1 MFLFNVYMYVI
12 YISSCIDIIN
22 SVYLLLIFNYGLVAL
37 VLCIL
42 HHVVVGHQPRSTTN
56 NNHHHQKTKK
66 KHSYNSL
73 WPAGIVGMHILQY
86 LLFKVFQII
95 IPGYLG

>member
-12 YISSCIDIIN
+12 YISTCIDIIN
-22 SVYLLLIFNYGLVAL
+22 SVYLFIIFNYGLVAL

-42 HHVVVGHQPRSTTN
+42 HHVVCWSTKGNNKKQQPPPSKN
-56 NNHHHQKTKK
+56 KK
-66 KHSYNSL
+66 KAQLILS
-73 WPAGIVGMHILQY
+73 GIPLVIGMHILQY

-95 IPGYLG
+95 IPG